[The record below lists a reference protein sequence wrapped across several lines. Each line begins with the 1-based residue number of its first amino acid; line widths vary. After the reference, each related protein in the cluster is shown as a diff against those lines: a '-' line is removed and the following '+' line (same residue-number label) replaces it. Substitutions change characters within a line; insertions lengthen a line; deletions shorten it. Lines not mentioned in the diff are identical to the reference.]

1 MTLTST
7 RDGAKSAGSR
17 RAARRAAVI
26 TIAMLAVAACSSS
39 EGKQDSDTVDV
50 EGRLIAQMPA
60 AQGDVEQVVWNLT
73 DGEPDVLD
81 PRNAATYSG
90 GQVVNNLCEPLVTI
104 DAEYNLSPNLAE
116 FEQVSPTEL
125 RYTLT
130 ADATFWDGS
139 PVTAEDVAYSLNRAA
154 DPASIVSFIYA
165 NVESIDVT
173 GDREVTVRFSKPDEM
188 FNSEMTTIAGLI
200 VEKEFTEAAG
210 DDAGTPG
217 GGLMCSGPFELKSWT
232 SGDSIEITRNES
244 YWNPERRPFA
254 KNVKFTFVTDT
265 TAVTQALE
273 SGEIDGAYEL
283 SASSLGALADSPT
296 GNLVFGPSTQ
306 SVRFDVAGPEG
317 PLADLKLREALMHVV
332 DREAIAEA
340 IFNGAATPLYTYV
353 TPTTW
358 PNAESA
364 LYQAE
369 YDKFESARTYDVEKA
384 KSLVDESSYDGQEIV
399 IAIAAGDETQGRVA
413 QLLQQEAKQAGI
425 NIKIQTLQPLVMAQ
439 AGYDPEKRKGI
450 DLMYSES
457 FNGVQDPLEPTGF
470 TFLPDA
476 FYNYT
481 GFSDPTVTANLE
493 TARQTFDGPE
503 RASLFLAAQ
512 EVYETANASIPVVS
526 TNTATFLS
534 KDLTGAIT
542 SFAYWAMPQMAYVG
556 SAEG

>member
-1 MTLTST
+1 MTRTS
-7 RDGAKSAGSR
+7 RRESAKSAGGDHVL
-17 RAARRAAVI
+17 RAAVV
-26 TIAMLAVAACSSS
+26 TIAMLAVTACSSS
-39 EGKQDSDTVDV
+39 EGNEDSDTVDV
-50 EGRLIAQMPA
+50 EGRLVAQMPA
-60 AQGDVEQVVWNLT
+60 AKGDVDQIVWNLT

-81 PRNAATYSG
+81 PRMAATYSG

-116 FEQVSPTEL
+116 FEQVSPSEL

-130 ADATFWDGS
+130 AEATFWDGT

-154 DPASIVSFIYA
+154 DPSSIVSFIYA
-165 NVESIDVT
+165 NVESIEAT
-173 GDREVTVRFSKPDEM
+173 GEREVTVRFSKPDEM

-200 VEKEFTEAAG
+200 VQKDFTEKAG
-210 DDAGTPG
+210 DKVGTPG
-217 GGLMCSGPFELKSWT
+217 GGLMCSGPFELTSWT

-244 YWNPERRPFA
+244 YWNPDRRPFA

-283 SASSLGALADSPT
+283 SASSLGALADSST

-306 SVRFDVAGPEG
+306 SVRLDVAGPDG
-317 PLADLKLREALMHVV
+317 PLADLKLREALTHVV

-358 PNAESA
+358 PNAESD

-369 YDKFESARTYDVEKA
+369 YNKFESARTYDVETA
-384 KSLVDESSYDGQEIV
+384 KSLVEESSYDGQEIV
-399 IAIAAGDETQGRVA
+399 IAVSAGDETQGRVA

-425 NIKIQTLQPLVMAQ
+425 NIKIQALQPLVMAQ
-439 AGYDPEKRKGI
+439 AGYDAEKRKGI

-470 TFLPDA
+470 TFLPEA

-481 GFSDPTVTANLE
+481 GFSDPTVTENLE
-493 TARQTFDGPE
+493 QARQTFDGPE
-503 RASLFLAAQ
+503 RATLFLAAQ
-512 EVYETANASIPVVS
+512 EIYESANASIPVVS